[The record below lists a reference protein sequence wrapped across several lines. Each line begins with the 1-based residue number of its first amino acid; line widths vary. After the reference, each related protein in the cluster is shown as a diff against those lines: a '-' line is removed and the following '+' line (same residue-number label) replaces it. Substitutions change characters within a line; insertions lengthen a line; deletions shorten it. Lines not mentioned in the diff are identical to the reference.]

1 MEAAMTRIPREWS
14 IGVIVP
20 ARNEEATIKRCIE
33 SIMAAAGHSG
43 RADSLWIVVVADA
56 CSDATAQIARREL
69 GTFGRVLACNVRSAG
84 TARRLGVE
92 AVLEHFHGVDAHS
105 IWLANTDADTS
116 VPVDWID
123 IHLGFADDGVTGV
136 AGIVQLNTDG
146 CVKAH
151 EIYRT
156 TYHVQSDGTHT
167 HVHGANIAV
176 RADAYL
182 DVGGWRDLTLSE
194 DHCLW
199 GRLRS
204 RGWRVSS
211 PVRSVVLTSA
221 RLVGRARG
229 GFADTL
235 EAQIDATYAR
245 P

>member
-1 MEAAMTRIPREWS
+1 MTRVFYEWS

-20 ARNEEATIKRCIE
+20 AQNEAATIKRCLG
-33 SIMAAAGHSG
+33 SIIAAACHSG
-43 RADSLWIVVVADA
+43 RADSLWIVVVADT
-56 CSDATAQIARREL
+56 CSDATAQIARCEL
-69 GTFGRVLACNVRSAG
+69 GTFGRVLECRVRSAG
-84 TARRLGVE
+84 AARRLGVE
-92 AVLEHFHGVDAHS
+92 AVLEHFRGVDVHS

-123 IHLGFADDGVTGV
+123 IHLAFADEGVTGV

-146 CVKAH
+146 CAKAH
-151 EIYRT
+151 EIYDS
-156 TYHVQSDGTHT
+156 TYHIQSDGTHT

-182 DVGGWRDLTLSE
+182 DVGGWRDLALSE

-211 PVRSVVLTSA
+211 PARSVVSTSA

-235 EAQIDATYAR
+235 EAQINAPYYAG

>member
-1 MEAAMTRIPREWS
+1 MMPLPREWS

-20 ARNEEATIKRCIE
+20 ARNEEATIRRCIQC
-33 SIMAAAGHSG
+33 IIAAADHIG

-56 CSDATAQIARREL
+56 CSDATARLAQRQL
-69 GTFGRVLACNVRSAG
+69 GTLGRVLKCNVRSAG
-84 TARRLGVE
+84 AARRLGVE
-92 AVLEHFHGVDAHS
+92 AVLEHFHGVDPHS
-105 IWLANTDADTS
+105 IWLANTDADTC

-123 IHLGFADDGVTGV
+123 IHLALADDGVTGV

-146 CVKAH
+146 CAKAH
-151 EIYRT
+151 EIYRS
-156 TYHVQSDGTHT
+156 TYHLQSDGSHA

-182 DVGGWRDLTLSE
+182 DVGGWRDLALSE

-211 PVRSVVLTSA
+211 PVSSVVATSA
-221 RLVGRARG
+221 RLIGRARG

-235 EAQIDATYAR
+235 EARVNEPNAG

>member
-1 MEAAMTRIPREWS
+1 MTRIPREWS

-20 ARNEEATIKRCIE
+20 AQNEEATIKLCIE
-33 SIMAAAGHSG
+33 SIITAAGHGG
-43 RADSLWIVVVADA
+43 RADTLWIVVVADA
-56 CSDATAQIARREL
+56 CSDATARIARRAL
-69 GTFGRVLACNVRSAG
+69 GTFGRVLECNVRSAG

-92 AVLEHFHGVDAHS
+92 AVLEHFRGVDARS

-116 VPVDWID
+116 VPGDWID
-123 IHLGFADDGVTGV
+123 VQLAFADDGVTGV
-136 AGIVQLNTDG
+136 AGIVQLNADG
-146 CVKAH
+146 CRKAH
-151 EIYRT
+151 EIYRR
-156 TYHVQSDGTHT
+156 TYHLQPDGTHT

-182 DVGGWRDLTLSE
+182 DVGGWRDRAVSE

-211 PVRSVVLTSA
+211 PVRSVVSTSA

-235 EAQIDATYAR
+235 EAQIHAAYAR

>member
-1 MEAAMTRIPREWS
+1 MTPRPKEWS

-20 ARNEEATIKRCIE
+20 AQNEEATMQRCIE
-33 SIMAAAGHSG
+33 SIIGAARHAC
-43 RADSLWIVVVADA
+43 RENSLWIVVVADA
-56 CSDATAQIARREL
+56 CTDATAHIARRAM
-69 GTFGRVLACNVRSAG
+69 GMFGRVRDCNVRSAG
-84 TARRLGVE
+84 AARKLGVE
-92 AVLEHFHGVDAHS
+92 AVLEHFHDVDPHS
-105 IWLANTDADTS
+105 IWLANTDADTC
-116 VPVDWID
+116 VPVDWIE
-123 IHLGFADDGVTGV
+123 IHLALADEGVTGV
-136 AGIVQLNTDG
+136 AGIVQLNPDG

-151 EIYRT
+151 DLYHR
-156 TYHVQSDGTHT
+156 TYHIRSDGTHA

-176 RADAYL
+176 RADAYI
-182 DVGGWRDLTLSE
+182 DVGGWRDLALAE

-211 PVRSVVLTSA
+211 PSRSVVSTSA

-235 EAQIDATYAR
+235 EAQITASSYAR

>member
-1 MEAAMTRIPREWS
+1 MPRHWS

-20 ARNEEATIKRCIE
+20 AQNEEASIKRCIE
-33 SIMAAAGHSG
+33 SIVAAAGHSG
-43 RADSLWIVVVADA
+43 RGDSLWVVVVADA
-56 CSDATAQIARREL
+56 CSDTTAQIARREL
-69 GTFGRVLACNVRSAG
+69 GTFGRVLECKVRSSG

-92 AVLEHFHGVDAHS
+92 AVLEHFRGVDARA

-123 IHLGFADDGVTGV
+123 IQLAFAD
-136 AGIVQLNTDG
+136 G
-146 CVKAH
+146 CGKAR
-151 EIYRT
+151 EIYNT
-156 TYHVQSDGTHT
+156 TYHTQSDGTHT

-182 DVGGWRDLTLSE
+182 DVGGWRDLALSE

-199 GRLRS
+199 RRLRS

-235 EAQIDATYAR
+235 EAQIKASYAG

>member
-1 MEAAMTRIPREWS
+1 VEAAMTRIPREWS

-20 ARNEEATIKRCIE
+20 AQNEEAAIKCCIE
-33 SIMAAAGHSG
+33 RIIAAADHS
-43 RADSLWIVVVADA
+43 RAASLWIVVVADA

-69 GTFGRVLACNVRSAG
+69 GTFGRVLECNVRSAG

-92 AVLEHFHGVDAHS
+92 AVLEHFRGVDAHS

-123 IHLGFADDGVTGV
+123 IHLAFADDGVTGV
-136 AGIVQLNTDG
+136 AGIVQLKTDG
-146 CVKAH
+146 CAKAH
-151 EIYRT
+151 EIYSR
-156 TYHVQSDGTHT
+156 TYHIRSDGTHT

-182 DVGGWRDLTLSE
+182 DVGGWRDLALSE

-199 GRLRS
+199 RRLRS

-235 EAQIDATYAR
+235 EAQINAPYAG

>member
-1 MEAAMTRIPREWS
+1 MTRIAHEWS

-20 ARNEEATIKRCIE
+20 AQNEEETIKVCIE
-33 SIMAAAGHSG
+33 SIIAAAGHSG
-43 RADSLWIVVVADA
+43 RANSLWIVVVADA
-56 CSDATAQIARREL
+56 CTDATAQIARREL
-69 GTFGRVLACNVRSAG
+69 GTFGRVLECNVRSAG

-92 AVLEHFHGVDAHS
+92 AVLEHFRGVDAHS

-123 IHLGFADDGVTGV
+123 IQLAFADEGVTGV
-136 AGIVQLNTDG
+136 AGIVQLNTEE
-146 CVKAH
+146 CLKAH
-151 EIYRT
+151 EIFGS
-156 TYHVQSDGTHT
+156 TYHIRSDGTHT

-182 DVGGWRDLTLSE
+182 DVGGWRDLALSE

-204 RGWRVSS
+204 RGWRVLSS
-211 PVRSVVLTSA
+211 VRSVVLTSA

-235 EAQIDATYAR
+235 AAQITSYAR

>member
-1 MEAAMTRIPREWS
+1 MTRKPREWS

-20 ARNEEATIKRCIE
+20 AQNEEATIKRCIE
-33 SIMAAAGHSG
+33 SIIAAADLSG
-43 RADSLWIVVVADA
+43 RRDSLWIVVVADA

-69 GTFGRVLACNVRSAG
+69 GQFGRVLECNVRSAG
-84 TARRLGVE
+84 TARKLGVD

-123 IHLGFADDGVTGV
+123 IQLAFADDGVTGV

-151 EIYRT
+151 EIYRA
-156 TYHVQSDGTHT
+156 TYHIQSDGTHT

-182 DVGGWRDLTLSE
+182 DVGGWRDLALSE

-211 PVRSVVLTSA
+211 PARSVVLTSA

-229 GFADTL
+229 GLADTL
-235 EAQIDATYAR
+235 EAQINGSHAG

>member
-1 MEAAMTRIPREWS
+1 MKPLPREWS

-20 ARNEEATIKRCIE
+20 AQNEEATINRCIA
-33 SIMAAAGHSG
+33 SIIASARHSG

-56 CSDATAQIARREL
+56 CGDATTQIARREL
-69 GTFGRVLACNVRSAG
+69 GTFGRVVECNVRSAG

-92 AVLEHFHGVDAHS
+92 AVLEHFHGVDPRS

-123 IHLGFADDGVTGV
+123 IHLTFADDGVTGV
-136 AGIVQLNTDG
+136 AGIVQLSTDG
-146 CVKAH
+146 CARAR
-151 EIYRT
+151 EIFSG
-156 TYHVQSDGTHT
+156 TYHTRSDGTHT

-182 DVGGWRDLTLSE
+182 DVGGWRDLALSE

-235 EAQIDATYAR
+235 ETQITAAYAR
-245 P
+245 A

>member
-1 MEAAMTRIPREWS
+1 MTRKPHKWS

-20 ARNEEATIKRCIE
+20 AQNEEATMKRCIQ
-33 SIMAAAGHSG
+33 SIIAAADHSG
-43 RADSLWIVVVADA
+43 LGNSLWIVVVADA
-56 CSDATAQIARREL
+56 CTDGTARIARREL
-69 GTFGRVLACNVRSAG
+69 GTFGRVLECNVRSAG
-84 TARRLGVE
+84 SARKLGVE
-92 AVLEHFHGVDAHS
+92 AVLERFHGVDPHS

-123 IHLGFADDGVTGV
+123 IHLAFADDGVTGV
-136 AGIVQLNTDG
+136 AGIVRLNADG

-151 EIYRT
+151 EIYRA
-156 TYHVQSDGTHT
+156 TYHIQSDGTHT

-182 DVGGWRDLTLSE
+182 DVGGWRDLALSE

-211 PVRSVVLTSA
+211 PARSVVLTSA

-235 EAQIDATYAR
+235 EMQINASYAG